1 MADIPI
7 TPAPPAETPLASTP
21 SPLTGSAAFE
31 RQLDDLKPEAP
42 PTAAPTPKTP
52 PAKPSEAKAAPKE
65 AKPAPVIAPKGKPAP
80 VAPTLDWKT
89 APAEFRASHEKQRQE
104 FEQAKTQSATELG
117 KLNARLAE
125 LDKRKV
131 LTVEQEAEY
140 QKKDERIQQIE
151 SDLYSRDYRESP
163 EFKDKFETP
172 WKDKY
177 SAALGEIK
185 GLNVTFKENDEDK
198 QRPATK
204 ADFDRVLES
213 STVTAARRVAKE
225 LFGEDADVALEYRAA
240 LRQIEDAGNKEVE
253 AKREGWNQNKQGMV
267 ASMEANKAAGKTAY
281 DEYTTLLSQ
290 KYPEHFAEDAANPE
304 ASTALKSGLEYVH
317 SLGASVG
324 SATPQ
329 EAAKSAAIVTMM
341 AGSWSRNIV
350 VIKQLRAQLEAKES
364 ELAKYRKSAPGGEE
378 GVSGDAGAKPK
389 GGGSDALALTVD
401 KLPGT

>member
-1 MADIPI
+1 MADIPPAI
-7 TPAPPAETPLASTP
+7 PPTETPPPGTPAPLS
-21 SPLTGSAAFE
+21 GSAAFE
-31 RQLDDLKPEAP
+31 AQLDDLKPEAP
-42 PTAAPTPKTP
+42 PAAAPVAKTP
-52 PAKPSEAKAAPKE
+52 PAKPGE
-65 AKPAPVIAPKGKPAP
+65 AKPAPKAATSAPVISPKGKPAP
-80 VAPTLDWKT
+80 AAPTLDWKT

-131 LTVEQEAEY
+131 LTAEQEAEY
-140 QKKDERIQQIE
+140 QKKDERIQKIE

-185 GLNVTFKENDEDK
+185 GLNISYKENDEEK

-204 ADFDRVLES
+204 ADFDRVLGS

-253 AKREGWNQNKQGMV
+253 AKREGWNQNKQTFV
-267 ASMEANKAAGKTAY
+267 ADMESKKVAGKTAY
-281 DEYTTLLSQ
+281 DDYTALLSQ
-290 KYPEHFAEDAANPE
+290 KYPEHFAEDVANPE
-304 ASTALKSGLEYVH
+304 ASTALKSGLEFFD
-317 SLGASVG
+317 SITASINSV
-324 SATPQ
+324 TPQ
-329 EAAKSAAIVTMM
+329 EAAKNGAVVRMM
-341 AGSWSRNIV
+341 AGSWGRNQI
-350 VIKQLRAQLEAKES
+350 VIKQLKAQLEAKEL
-364 ELAKYRKSAPGGEE
+364 ELKKYRKSAPGGEE
-378 GVSGDAGAKPK
+378 GGSGDGGVDKK
-389 GGGSDALALTVD
+389 GGGSDALAATVD